1 MGLNGKLT
9 MHAMHETPVMQTTDV
24 QAMLRI
30 VGGAAELWY
39 EPSLQRQFTLDS
51 LCRLLH
57 AKVGISFTMGDALLG
72 GMTPCS
78 QFAQVGLDE
87 MGVMLFEEYLRSGKP
102 RDPVIDVLSAA
113 EGRVITFTREQAVAE
128 ADWQASDFF
137 RRIHKPL
144 GLGPALY
151 VKIVAPSIGRVTV
164 VMLIREKGDAAFTAR
179 DTYLADLCLSEMAW
193 PFTAEMSYVDP
204 KVEQLQPR
212 LKKVMVHLLE
222 GDSEKQVAY
231 KLKLSPHTVHE
242 YVKNL
247 YSELGVSSR
256 GELLAQFVGKV

>member
-1 MGLNGKLT
+1 MQAT
-9 MHAMHETPVMQTTDV
+9 FDMPVMQTVDV

-57 AKVGISFTMGDALLG
+57 AKVGISFTMGDVLRG

-78 QFAQVGLDE
+78 QITHVGLDE
-87 MGVMLFEEYLRSGKP
+87 MGAMLFEEYLRSGKP
-102 RDPVIDVLSAA
+102 RDPVIDVMAA
-113 EGRVITFTREQAVAE
+113 VQGRVITFRRREAVAD
-128 ADWQASDFF
+128 ADWYASAHYQQI
-137 RRIHKPL
+137 RKPL
-144 GLGPALY
+144 GLGPTLY
-151 VKIVAPSIGRVTV
+151 VRIVAPSIGRETLL
-164 VMLIREKGDAAFTAR
+164 MLIREQGAEPFTERDA
-179 DTYLADLCLSEMAW
+179 YLTDLCLSEMAW
-193 PFTAEMSYVDP
+193 PFTPEMSYVDP

-212 LKKVMVHLLE
+212 LKKVMKHLLE
-222 GDSEKQVAY
+222 GDSEKQVAF

-247 YSELGVSSR
+247 YAELGVSSR